1 MYKAGEIMWLDDEN
15 FFNDFD
21 KEENDYMYY
30 VCFDC
35 GYISASKNEFVLC
48 PECGSHD
55 LDCYSVDEFIE
66 HINYDPYA

>member
-1 MYKAGEIMWLDDEN
+1 MYKAGEIMGLDDEN

-35 GYISASKNEFVLC
+35 GYISASKNELVLC
-48 PECGSHD
+48 PECG
-55 LDCYSVDEFIE
+55 VI
-66 HINYDPYA
+66 I